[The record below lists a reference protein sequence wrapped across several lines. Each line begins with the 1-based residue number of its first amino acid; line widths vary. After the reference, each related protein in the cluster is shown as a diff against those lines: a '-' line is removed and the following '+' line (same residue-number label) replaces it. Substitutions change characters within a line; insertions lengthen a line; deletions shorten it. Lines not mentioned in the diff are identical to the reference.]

1 MRPVKSLFPLFSW
14 LIRIAILLAVYTRF
28 FQLLKTLDFSSVSFY
43 IAAAFHL
50 FALLL
55 FLAGFA
61 KKHTLT
67 ILSGI
72 IIAGLSI
79 YQIVQLGFVINNN
92 LSFYGLL
99 LSASLLFIAVGNK
112 K

>member
-1 MRPVKSLFPLFSW
+1 MKPVKSLFPLFSW
-14 LIRIAILLAVYTRF
+14 LLRIAILVAVYSRF
-28 FQLLKTLDFSSVSFY
+28 FHIFKAIDFSSVSFY
-43 IAAAFHL
+43 ISAAFSL
-50 FALLL
+50 FSLLL
-55 FLAGFA
+55 FFGGFS

-67 ILSGI
+67 ILSGLF
-72 IIAGLSI
+72 IALLSI
-79 YQIVQLGFVINNN
+79 YQMVQLGFEINIH

>member
-1 MRPVKSLFPLFSW
+1 MKPVKSLFPLFSW

-28 FQLLKTLDFSSVSFY
+28 FHLLKTLAFSSISFY

-55 FLAGFA
+55 FFGGFA

-67 ILSGI
+67 ILSGLF
-72 IIAGLSI
+72 IAALSI
-79 YQIVQLGFVINNN
+79 YQMVKLGFVINTN

-99 LSASLLFIAVGNK
+99 LSGSLLFIALGNK

>member
-1 MRPVKSLFPLFSW
+1 MKPVKSLFPLFSW

-28 FQLLKTLDFSSVSFY
+28 FHLLKPMNFSSVSFY

-55 FLAGFA
+55 FFGGFA

-67 ILSGI
+67 ILSGL

-79 YQIVQLGFVINNN
+79 YQILQLGFVINNN

-99 LSASLLFIAVGNK
+99 LSGSLLFVAIGNK